1 MKKVLLG
8 ICSGLLAL
16 QLSSCSE
23 DFKIA
28 APYKDVTIVYGL
40 LSYGDTAQYIR
51 IQKAYMDENRS
62 ALELAKIADSNFY
75 RNLEVHLKTLDGP
88 TVTADV
94 KLEKVDLNAEGYP
107 KEPGTFFTAP
117 NYAYKLRSRDRDTL
131 DQTKKYRL
139 VILNKETG
147 DKDSAETEIITN
159 LPGTGFFPVT
169 EFLRPTYAI
178 DFSNNNAQTKFT
190 LTIPTPT
197 PTAKY
202 FEGYLRFKYVTKED
216 NVQKDTF
223 FIWRFATTVPVGGSA
238 KLEVP
243 TNQFFPMVKALIP
256 PAKPNQIRYVDSADL
271 YVWAADQN
279 YYNYMVANQIVGG
292 ITADQ
297 VKPIFTTIQGTDA
310 LGLFGSRARRIRY
323 NIPLNDATIDSLKR
337 SIYTRDIGFDGRS
350 DH

>member
-23 DFKIA
+23 DFEIA
-28 APYKDVTIVYGL
+28 APYKDVTVVYGL

-62 ALELAKIADSNFY
+62 ALEVAKIADSNFY
-75 RNLEVHLKTLDGP
+75 KNLEVHMKTLNGA
-88 TVTADV
+88 VVSSDV
-94 KLEKVDLNAEGYP
+94 ILEKVDLNEEGYP
-107 KEPGTFFTAP
+107 KEPGFFFTSP

-131 DQTKKYRL
+131 DQAKKYRL

-159 LPGTGFFPVT
+159 LPGTGSFPVT
-169 EFLRPTYAI
+169 EFLRPTYSI
-178 DFSNNNAQTKFT
+178 DFAINNTATKFT
-190 LTIPTPT
+190 LTIPNAT

-202 FEGYLRFKYVTKED
+202 YEGYLRFKYVTRED

-223 FIWRFATTVPVGGSA
+223 FIWRFATAVPIAGSA

-243 TNQFFPMVKALIP
+243 TNQFFPFVKASIP

-271 YVWAADQN
+271 YIWAADQN
-279 YYNYMVANQIVGG
+279 YYNYMVANQVVGG

-297 VKPIFTTIQGTDA
+297 VRPIFTTIQGKDV
-310 LGLFGSRARRIRY
+310 LGLFGSRARRIKY
-323 NIPLNDATIDSLKR
+323 NVPFNDATIDSLKR
-337 SIYTRDIGFDGRS
+337 NQYTRDIGFDGRS